1 MEIDMRVN
9 GCNALSMV
17 KVLIFLQ
24 MGILILVNINLASLM
39 EMDNTNGKME
49 VYILVN
55 LRMA

>member
-1 MEIDMRVN
+1 MGIDMRAN
-9 GCNALSMV
+9 GYSASSMA
-17 KVLIFLQ
+17 KVLIFLL

>member
-17 KVLIFLQ
+17 KVLIFLL